1 MMRQAFDI
9 AINGE
14 KLMEKVNPAIMP
26 VVVKGFFN
34 EFTDENLSVTIS
46 RVVYNDGT
54 PEGLAPAEGGEP
66 NIEKAEGEE
75 VAPENVVPMQP
86 QA

>member
-46 RVVYNDGT
+46 RVVYDDGT
-54 PEGLAPAEGGEP
+54 SEGLAPASDEP
-66 NIEKAEGEE
+66 NIEKVEGEE

>member
-46 RVVYNDGT
+46 RVVYDDGT
-54 PEGLAPAEGGEP
+54 PAEAPAEGGEP
-66 NIEKAEGEE
+66 NIEKVEGEE